1 MAKGV
6 NIATELNEFKDSLPN
21 KKIIKHK
28 MKRIQSKN
36 HKIQTYKI
44 NKTSLS
50 CLDDK
55 GFVLNNSIHTL
66 SYFHEDLQ
74 K

>member
-6 NIATELNEFKDSLPN
+6 NIATELNEFKDSLSN

>member
-1 MAKGV
+1 MNSKTV
-6 NIATELNEFKDSLPN
+6 SLSD

-28 MKRIQSKN
+28 MKRIQSKKY
-36 HKIQTYKI
+36 KIQTYKM
-44 NKTSLS
+44 NKISLS

>member
-36 HKIQTYKI
+36 HKIQTCKI